1 MQPIESYDEF
11 FQRVATRMN
20 PNFTGNERLDK
31 IMAWKEALADCYT
44 VDQLREVRN
53 DATTWKNVTLT
64 PGAKINIQKCL
75 DETDPMIFGT
85 ASRVSTFTCGTSHKK
100 KATGTEI
107 YSGSGNTAGKGSTVQ
122 ITSYASSGTLNL

>member
-1 MQPIESYDEF
+1 MQSPQAYEMF
-11 FQRVATRMN
+11 FERVANRMN
-20 PNFTGNERLDK
+20 PNFTENERFDK
-31 IMAWKEALADCYT
+31 IEGWKRALEDCYT

-53 DATTWKNVTLT
+53 DAVVWSNVKLT

-107 YSGSGNTAGKGSTVQ
+107 YSGSGITADKGSTVQ